1 MSLKYKDKEF
11 VLVEKKNI
19 NELDNSNIK
28 YIDLRDK
35 QYYVVTQGKKPKRF
49 NLEDIKNIKKDLDNG
64 ISLRK
69 CATKWNCSTRTIQDI
84 KNNIY

>member
-28 YIDLRDK
+28 YIDLKDK
-35 QYYVVTQGKKPKRF
+35 QYYVVTQGKTHKRF

>member
-28 YIDLRDK
+28 YIDLKDK

>member
-28 YIDLRDK
+28 YIDLKDK
-35 QYYVVTQGKKPKRF
+35 QYYVVTQGRRSKRF
-49 NLEDIKNIKKDLDNG
+49 NNEDVSEIKKDLDNG
-64 ISLRK
+64 MSLRK
-69 CATKWNCSTRTIQDI
+69 CAEKWNCSTRTIQDI
-84 KNNIY
+84 KQNKY